1 MLPNK
6 GSRNVTHTHT
16 HPEVLTYQGLKT
28 RTPVLTDTHVETWPK
43 PQWKAPIETSAAGFW
58 PR

>member
-6 GSRNVTHTHT
+6 GSRNVTHT

-28 RTPVLTDTHVETWPK
+28 RTPVLIDTHVETWPK